1 MHRFIAASQQA
12 VLRSAYTPAAG
23 RGSLCRPIGTLPIR
37 TPLHCRPAGAV
48 SLRIARTW
56 AVSRWRTVIRSD
68 ARERC
73 EVAVKLYQDIADRT
87 ELYGRLREL
96 ARIVSIPDVAEVCLY
111 RIGGV
116 ICREVACTMRL
127 QVDRHADRQTGESS
141 ERFSAPQG
149 ADARP

>member
-1 MHRFIAASQQA
+1 M
-12 VLRSAYTPAAG
+12 
-23 RGSLCRPIGTLPIR
+23 
-37 TPLHCRPAGAV
+37 
-48 SLRIARTW
+48 
-56 AVSRWRTVIRSD
+56 
-68 ARERC
+68 
-73 EVAVKLYQDIADRT
+73 AVKLYQDIADRT